1 MIGFIRSLFESALKT
16 NSYLE
21 FALITGCLRI
31 SKESI
36 FTGLNNLKIISILD
50 DKYDEFFGFTDQEVL
65 KICEDYNMLQKYEI
79 LKAWYNGYIFG
90 EANVYNPWS
99 VMQFVDDLCAN
110 INRYPSSYWANT
122 SSNSIVKSLIDR
134 ADDETKKEIEALI
147 EGKTIE
153 KPVHEDITYDEIY
166 DSMDNLYNFM
176 FFTGYFKSI
185 NERVDENTKIKYL
198 TLKIPNEEVK
208 YIFREKILKW
218 FDVTIKTRDFSNIYN
233 AVIGKDAEVFEEE
246 LASVLIET
254 IIYGNKERISCRN
267 ADYTAKLGT
276 RKAVYVYE
284 NFYHGFVTGIL
295 SGMKGYI
302 VKSNRESGN
311 GRGDIFIK
319 PVTRRKAAIILEL
332 KVAKNFNELEEKADE
347 ALKQIE
353 KMKYELEMKDDGYN
367 NIIKYGI
374 SFFRKD
380 CFIKL
385 QED

>member
-1 MIGFIRSLFESALKT
+1 
-16 NSYLE
+16 
-21 FALITGCLRI
+21 
-31 SKESI
+31 
-36 FTGLNNLKIISILD
+36 
-50 DKYDEFFGFTDQEVL
+50 
-65 KICEDYNMLQKYEI
+65 
-79 LKAWYNGYIFG
+79 
-90 EANVYNPWS
+90 
-99 VMQFVDDLCAN
+99 
-110 INRYPSSYWANT
+110 
-122 SSNSIVKSLIDR
+122 
-134 ADDETKKEIEALI
+134 
-147 EGKTIE
+147 
-153 KPVHEDITYDEIY
+153 
-166 DSMDNLYNFM
+166 M

>member
-1 MIGFIRSLFESALKT
+1 M
-16 NSYLE
+16 
-21 FALITGCLRI
+21 
-31 SKESI
+31 
-36 FTGLNNLKIISILD
+36 
-50 DKYDEFFGFTDQEVL
+50 
-65 KICEDYNMLQKYEI
+65 
-79 LKAWYNGYIFG
+79 
-90 EANVYNPWS
+90 
-99 VMQFVDDLCAN
+99 
-110 INRYPSSYWANT
+110 
-122 SSNSIVKSLIDR
+122 
-134 ADDETKKEIEALI
+134 
-147 EGKTIE
+147 
-153 KPVHEDITYDEIY
+153 
-166 DSMDNLYNFM
+166 
-176 FFTGYFKSI
+176 
-185 NERVDENTKIKYL
+185 
-198 TLKIPNEEVK
+198 
-208 YIFREKILKW
+208 
-218 FDVTIKTRDFSNIYN
+218 TIKTRDFSNIYN

-254 IIYGNKERISCRN
+254 ISFND
-267 ADYTAKLGT
+267 A
-276 RKAVYVYE
+276 YE